1 MKSKKVLFA
10 IFGLVLTLAL
20 AKIFFSNMLSTTGG
34 KIAMLGKEASKLDL
48 ENSLLGEEIVK
59 LSSLSRISSEA
70 EKLGFGKPT
79 KVLNLTSEI
88 PVALK

>member
-20 AKIFFSNMLSTTGG
+20 AKVFFSNTLSTTGG
-34 KIAMLGKEASKLDL
+34 KIAMLEKEASNLDL

-79 KVLNLTSEI
+79 KVSNLTSEI